1 MVLFIWQFFQN
12 LFCYYKNLGF
22 LLNKINGF
30 CVYLV
35 LEMERKKAIIIGAG
49 VAGLAV
55 SVRLVLQGFD
65 VEIFESNA
73 YTGGKLSE
81 FQLGRYRFDAGPSL
95 FTMPHLVEEL
105 FWIAG
110 KKSDDFLYKKLDE
123 VCRYFFSD
131 GLRFIA
137 SADKEKLVE
146 EIYFHLG
153 ENKNVIKQYLENGK
167 FKYETIGKLFLER
180 CLRKPST
187 FLNKNALKAY
197 LKINTLGLTTSLNSY
212 NETTFKNPKTV
223 QLFNRYA
230 TYNGSDPYQTPA
242 IMSMIPHLEFG
253 VGAFFPKDGMI
264 QISQSIAKLA
274 ESLGVVIYLNT
285 KVSGIKTEN
294 GKAVGIESNGVFLKA
309 DVVVSAIDVS
319 QTYSKLL
326 GMQGLGEKYLKL
338 PKSTSAIIWYWGIK
352 RKTTQTGLHNIFFS
366 KDYKAE
372 FQSLFEKKE
381 MPAEPT
387 IYLNISS
394 KERTEDAPEFGEN
407 WFVMVNAPANEGQ
420 DWDKWIPET
429 RKKVME
435 RLSQE
440 LGFNVESEI
449 EVETILEPR
458 ILESR
463 TGAIGG
469 ALYGSNSNS
478 KFAAFLRH
486 ANFSSDVK
494 NLYFCGGTV
503 HPGGGIPLAL
513 QSASIAAEYVKNN
526 SV

>member
-1 MVLFIWQFFQN
+1 M
-12 LFCYYKNLGF
+12 K
-22 LLNKINGF
+22 K
-30 CVYLV
+30 
-35 LEMERKKAIIIGAG
+35 KKAIVIGAG

-55 SVRLVLQGFD
+55 SIRLKLQGFD
-65 VEIFESNA
+65 VEIFEANS
-73 YTGGKLSE
+73 YIGGKLTE
-81 FQLGRYRFDAGPSL
+81 IQLGRYRFDAGPSL

-110 KKSDDFLYKKLDE
+110 KKSEEFPFKKLDE
-123 VCRYFFSD
+123 VCRYFFLD
-131 GLRFIA
+131 GLRFKA
-137 SADKEKLVE
+137 PADKEKLIE
-146 EIYFHLG
+146 EIHFHLD
-153 ENKNVIKQYLENGK
+153 EDKSVVRKYLESGR
-167 FKYETIGKLFLER
+167 FKYETVGKLFLER

-187 FLNKNALKAY
+187 FMNKQALKAY
-197 LKINTLGLTTSLNSY
+197 LKINTLGLTTNLNAY
-212 NETTFKNPKTV
+212 NEATFKNPKTI

-253 VGAFFPKDGMI
+253 LGAFFPKNGMI

-274 ESLGVVIYLNT
+274 ESQGVVFHLNAR
-285 KVSGIKTEN
+285 VSSIKTEK
-294 GKAVGIESNGVFLKA
+294 GEAIGIEADGQFSKA
-309 DVVVSAIDVS
+309 EVVVSAVDVS

-326 GMQGLGEKYLKL
+326 GMQGVGEKYLNL

-352 RKTTQTGLHNIFFS
+352 RKTVQTGLHNIFFS
-366 KDYKAE
+366 SDYKAE
-372 FQSLFEKKE
+372 FASLFQKKE
-381 MPAEPT
+381 MPAEST

-394 KERTEDAPEFGEN
+394 KERPEDAPDFGEN
-407 WFVMVNAPANEGQ
+407 WFVMVNATANEGQ

-429 RKKVME
+429 RKKVIA

-440 LGFNVESEI
+440 LGFDVESEI

-458 ILESR
+458 TLESR
-463 TGAIGG
+463 TGAVGG

-486 ANFSSDVK
+486 ANFSSEVK
-494 NLYFCGGTV
+494 NLFFCGGTV

-513 QSASIAAEYVKNN
+513 QSASIAADYVKARKG
-526 SV
+526 

>member
-1 MVLFIWQFFQN
+1 MES
-12 LFCYYKNLGF
+12 K
-22 LLNKINGF
+22 KI
-30 CVYLV
+30 
-35 LEMERKKAIIIGAG
+35 IIIGAG
-49 VAGLAV
+49 VAGLAL
-55 SVRLVLQGFD
+55 SVRLILQGYD

-81 FQLGRYRFDAGPSL
+81 FQLGGYRFDAGPSL

-110 KKSDDFLYKKLDE
+110 KKSEEFLFTKLEE

-131 GLRFIA
+131 GVRFTA
-137 SADKEKLVE
+137 PADKEKLVD
-146 EIYFHLG
+146 EIHFHLG
-153 ENKNVIKQYLENGK
+153 EDKMVVEKYLERGK
-167 FKYETIGKLFLER
+167 FKYETIGKLFLEQ

-187 FLNKNALKAY
+187 FLKKQALKAY
-197 LKINTLGLTTSLNSY
+197 LKINTLGLTSSLHSY
-212 NETTFKNPKTV
+212 NEATFKNPKTV

-253 VGAFFPKDGMI
+253 IGAYFPKNGMI
-264 QISQSIAKLA
+264 QISQSIAQLA
-274 ESLGVVIYLNT
+274 ESLGVVFHLNAR
-285 KVSGIKTEN
+285 VSGIKTEN
-294 GKAVGIESNGVFLKA
+294 GKAIGIESNGQFLKA
-309 DVVVSAIDVS
+309 DVVISAIDVS

-326 GMQGLGEKYLKL
+326 GMQGLGEKYLNL
-338 PKSTSAIIWYWGIK
+338 PKSSSAIIWYWGIK
-352 RKTTQTGLHNIFFS
+352 RKTEQTGLHNVFFS

-372 FQSLFEKKE
+372 FESLFQKKE
-381 MPAEPT
+381 MPEEPT

-394 KERTEDAPEFGEN
+394 KERPEDAPEFGEN

-420 DWDKWIPET
+420 DWDKWIPEN
-429 RKKVME
+429 RKKVIA

-440 LGFNVESEI
+440 LGFDVESEI

-458 ILESR
+458 TLESR
-463 TGAIGG
+463 TGAVGG

-478 KFAAFLRH
+478 RFAAFLRH
-486 ANFSSDVK
+486 ANFSSEIR
-494 NLYFCGGTV
+494 NLFFCGGTV

-513 QSASIAAEYVKNN
+513 QSASIAADYVK
-526 SV
+526 SRTV